1 MKQRSMA
8 VVLAIAVMV
17 MANGCTSHK
26 SLTGVEQEAQ
36 RRDLEQACRA
46 KGLVY
51 RCDSLRSHCACG
63 P

>member
-1 MKQRSMA
+1 MKQRFMA
-8 VVLAIAVMV
+8 IVLAIAVMV
-17 MANGCTSHK
+17 MANGCTSQK
-26 SLTGVEQEAQ
+26 ALPDGEAEAQ
-36 RRDLEQACRA
+36 RRASEQACRA